1 MPPKVYPKFP
11 SRQER
16 MDLIRQLEEAQE
28 NGTALTSLQHFTNYL
43 ERLKQLNE
51 RMDQYSEIDAEFGL
65 PPDLDEAGKALLL
78 ETMRQ
83 TALAGERFL
92 ADAQRQNANL
102 NAGTPRLVGQLQG
115 MLAQDFD
122 TLRLYKPNEHPMS
135 FPELQQLARTQVVD
149 LRGKQIG
156 IMTNK
161 LSARIP
167 MTVVD
172 LQGNRRPGVFTK
184 ASYVNFKS
192 KYETMV
198 QNAAA
203 YYDGEAFRRTVGPY
217 RTMLIRKHELGPAA
231 TDEEVAAAMKGRLL
245 NAAENYRSLLIQEGR
260 RINGLDPQSA
270 STEQLI
276 LGLIHVIAQST
287 QLKHQL
293 STAQSKFEVLHDQYG
308 DADLN
313 AAPGAKLSK
322 SVRDL
327 GKFRQEVNSL
337 TRQKEENDR
346 IIAALKLEPEEMPEE
361 VWGELREGVKDLAHD
376 LTNLVNVRDLD
387 LREGQRY
394 DHRNSAM
401 SAVAGLVGMEDN
413 VARSVNMKYLDENG
427 DEVEGTFME
436 FADGLDLHGKNGLK
450 EFEKVANDP
459 FGPPCKALPR
469 IADLQVFDYLCG
481 NVDRHGGN
489 MSYKVDKHGKFVDI
503 VAFDND
509 TSFGTLP
516 IDPKK
521 GRFRQAGIEDLKVI
535 SKPMSRK
542 IMSLTEEMLKF
553 SLRGRGLTDQ
563 EIQASCDRLAELKT
577 AIQNGIQAK
586 TIDEVKG
593 AGPRLCI
600 METEDLEQIHI
611 NDIPETSYA
620 LFHNIRAQ
628 LHNRMK
634 EAREAGYLFA
644 PGALEQEGQ
653 NRKPQ
658 LTEVSTTERKFAA
671 AGIADSMSDMDRMIE
686 NEVTGFQV
694 SGLSKFAHSSD
705 KWRSMIKAV
714 KSASKTANAL
724 RKAIGPDKE
733 GLRRED
739 PKVQKELEKADEAM
753 KKALDA
759 TNAYLQ
765 KKMRE
770 KRVDTPEALV
780 GRGKHA
786 YEQRR
791 MDYALQLRKS
801 LLAYKEL
808 KEPDKTQQKQARAEA
823 ESPLKKQQEAAK
835 QLLDFAEKR
844 RARQPQQGQ
853 LLH

>member
-43 ERLKQLNE
+43 EQLKQLNE
-51 RMDQYSEIDAEFGL
+51 TMDQYSEIDAEFGL
-65 PPDLDEAGKALLL
+65 PPDLDEPGKALLL
-78 ETMRQ
+78 EAMHR
-83 TALAGERFL
+83 TAVAGERFL
-92 ADAQRQNANL
+92 ADAQRQNASL

-122 TLRLYKPNEHPMS
+122 TLRLYNPNEHPMS

-184 ASYVNFKS
+184 ASYVDLKS
-192 KYETMV
+192 KFETMLR
-198 QNAAA
+198 QAAA
-203 YYDGEAFRRTVGPY
+203 YYDEAAFRNNLGPY
-217 RTMLIRKHELGPAA
+217 KRALFNANTFP
-231 TDEEVAAAMKGRLL
+231 DAAAPGDISDQQVIDTMKGRIL
-245 NAAENYRSLLIQEGR
+245 NAVENYRARLIQQGEQ
-260 RINGLDPQSA
+260 INGKDPRTA
-270 STEQLI
+270 SVEQVI
-276 LGLIHVIAQST
+276 LGLTGVYVQSVNLKT
-287 QLKHQL
+287 QLSLANDHLALLQDQKASQGKIDQAQARVQKLTQQLDAANATLDSLGLDL
-293 STAQSKFEVLHDQYG
+293 STL
-308 DADLN
+308 
-313 AAPGAKLSK
+313 
-322 SVRDL
+322 
-327 GKFRQEVNSL
+327 
-337 TRQKEENDR
+337 
-346 IIAALKLEPEEMPEE
+346 PEE
-361 VWGELREGVKDLAHD
+361 VSDELKAGLTSTARN
-376 LTNLVNVRDLD
+376 LTNMVNVRDLD
-387 LREGQRY
+387 LQEGQRY

-401 SAVAGLVGMEDN
+401 SAVAGLMGMN
-413 VARSVNMKYLDENG
+413 KLIARSENMKFLDEDGN
-427 DEVEGTFME
+427 EVEGTFME
-436 FADGLDLHGKNGLK
+436 FADGLDLHGKDGLK
-450 EFEKVANDP
+450 EFNKVADDP
-459 FGPPCKALPR
+459 FAPPCKALPR
-469 IADLQVFDYLCG
+469 IADLQAFDYLCG

-489 MSYKVDKHGKFVDI
+489 MSYKVDENGKFVDI

-516 IDPKK
+516 IDPKT
-521 GRFRQAGIEDLKVI
+521 GRFRQAGIQDLKVI

-542 IMSLTEEMLKF
+542 LMSLTPEMLKF
-553 SLRGRGLTDQ
+553 SLRGRGLTDR

-577 AIQNGIQAK
+577 AIQNGMQAK

-600 METEDLEQIHI
+600 METEDLEKIHI
-611 NDIPETSYA
+611 NDIPDTGYA
-620 LFHNIRAQ
+620 LFHNVRAQ

-634 EAREAGYLFA
+634 EARKAGHEFD
-644 PGALEQEGQ
+644 PGALEREGQ

-658 LTEVSTTERKFAA
+658 LTEVSTTERRLAAA
-671 AGIADSMSDMDRMIE
+671 AGIAESMSDMDRMLE
-686 NEVTGFQV
+686 NRVTGFRV
-694 SGLSKFAHSSD
+694 SGLSKFLHSSGN
-705 KWRSMIKAV
+705 WRDMIKAV
-714 KSASKTANAL
+714 KKTAKAANDI

-733 GLRRED
+733 GLRRDD
-739 PKVQKELEKADEAM
+739 PKVQKELRKADEAM
-753 KKALDA
+753 KKALEA
-759 TNAYLQ
+759 TDAYLQ

-770 KRVDTPEALV
+770 KHVDTPEALSN
-780 GRGKHA
+780 RGKHA

-791 MDYALQLRKS
+791 MDYAMKLRKS
-801 LLAYKEL
+801 LLAYNEL
-808 KEPDKTQQKQARAEA
+808 KEPDKAQQKQAGAEA

-844 RARQPQQGQ
+844 KARQPQQGQ